1 MYLHFATMIFLI
13 CSFDHS
19 SRINNNNKIL
29 VTMQWDIHTTKV
41 VGSAVCTTPHSSE
54 TCQLCPWRKVDYMHA
69 FYYDYDI
76 SMYLNQRLAGRISL
90 DSLDVQT
97 TGRTINIAVYI
108 QKNII
113 AKGYVC
119 YIHVDR
125 GGTYVASS
133 WIHMDN

>member
-1 MYLHFATMIFLI
+1 
-13 CSFDHS
+13 
-19 SRINNNNKIL
+19 
-29 VTMQWDIHTTKV
+29 
-41 VGSAVCTTPHSSE
+41 
-54 TCQLCPWRKVDYMHA
+54 MHA

-133 WIHMDN
+133 